1 MNDTSSS
8 LPSICLINK
17 KENTNA
23 EKWRKNIKILT
34 FFDGHNKS
42 FVNMQKC
49 TNRSAP
55 LEKAL
60 HLKENV
66 MPKPDL
72 LESKCIL
79 SQMYD
84 YHETK
89 CRTLNNFF

>member
-1 MNDTSSS
+1 
-8 LPSICLINK
+8 
-17 KENTNA
+17 
-23 EKWRKNIKILT
+23 
-34 FFDGHNKS
+34 
-42 FVNMQKC
+42 MQKC

>member
-1 MNDTSSS
+1 
-8 LPSICLINK
+8 
-17 KENTNA
+17 
-23 EKWRKNIKILT
+23 
-34 FFDGHNKS
+34 
-42 FVNMQKC
+42 MQKC

-89 CRTLNNFF
+89 CRTLNNFFQFGNVCFQGTRINIK